1 MLGTIERIK
10 NAVLFKCNALND
22 KIISDE
28 LVTIIDSCVYHLAED
43 IVSLTSDFG
52 FNEDKIRDRINEL
65 IKQSLVKKIKRKLF
79 IDSLA
84 LQITNDA
91 FIEDYV
97 YEKIKIKDIKK
108 NYIKELENNKNT
120 NQLNMTEDLDITEY
134 YDVVTDYVNTDI
146 IKVIEENNTLVK
158 NVMNV
163 IDNSK
168 KELEEKLID
177 LINNADEKY
186 LNILLDEL
194 SDEEKPDTS
203 EDKEEKGGV
212 LMTESIKDI
221 VLDEKENNDFDK
233 YDDMTLFNKV
243 LLSLNTKEETLQ
255 RRENKIE
262 ERRRNVEERLES
274 TNDNIE
280 ANIKRENELSKR
292 KLKLNDKEVK
302 LNAKL
307 SETEVIFL
315 NIKPLLKGLNSIK
328 SSSIGGGDDE

>member
-28 LVTIIDSCVYHLAED
+28 LVTIIDSCIYHLAED
-43 IVSLTSDFG
+43 LVSLTIDFE
-52 FNEDKIRDRINEL
+52 FNEDKIRDNIDGL

-84 LQITNDA
+84 LQITNDS

-134 YDVVTDYVNTDI
+134 YDSVIDYVKNSI
-146 IKVIEENNTLVK
+146 VKVIEENKTLVE

-163 IDNSK
+163 VNNSK
-168 KELEEKLID
+168 KELEEKLED
-177 LINNADEKY
+177 LINNVDEKY
-186 LNILLDEL
+186 LTILINELNDESELDH
-194 SDEEKPDTS
+194 DEE
-203 EDKEEKGGV
+203 KEEKGGV
-212 LMTESIKDI
+212 SMTDSIKDI
-221 VLDEKENNDFDK
+221 ALDEKSTNDFEK

-255 RRENKIE
+255 RREKKIE

-292 KLKLNDKEVK
+292 KLSLNDKEVK

-315 NIKPLLKGLNSIK
+315 NIKPLLKGLNNIK
-328 SSSIGGGDDE
+328 SSEIGGSDDE